1 MPDFPEYTVAGRFA
15 DIKARIKS
23 VADEYELLL
32 AFAIA
37 VAEAYE
43 RRTGKELRP
52 HDEFSRE
59 DEAEAYAAVAAQSGS
74 RA

>member
-1 MPDFPEYTVAGRFA
+1 MPNFPEYTVAGRFA
-15 DIKARIKS
+15 EIKARIKS

-32 AFAIA
+32 GFSFA
-37 VAEAYE
+37 VATVYQE
-43 RRTGKELRP
+43 RTGRELRP

-59 DEAEAYAAVAAQSGS
+59 DEAEAYRIVAEASGS